1 MKEGLI
7 VENLNYDIL
16 NNIDFSI
23 EKNTI
28 TAVTSNSN
36 DKSILLDCL
45 AGLCNYTGNII
56 LDGNDIQKSPKKVSI
71 CKGIFTLEEGTAFDN
86 VVQHLINI
94 GFSENKARKK
104 TYDISEKLDID
115 RLIFKD
121 IDMLSYSEKKVIS
134 IVKSLVIESDI
145 ILLDNAFESLDTEYK
160 DMFVMYLKSLKDKII
175 IFTTNDPED
184 LMITNNILLL
194 NNGQIIGFDKK
205 DKLFENEEIFT
216 KNGLKLPFIIDLSHK
231 LKSYGLIDH
240 IIYDERE
247 MAKVLWK

>member
-7 VENLNYDIL
+7 VENLSY
-16 NNIDFSI
+16 NNLDNINFSI

-28 TAVTSNSN
+28 TAVISNSN

-45 AGLCNYTGNII
+45 AGLCNYTGNIMI
-56 LDGNDIQKSPKKVSI
+56 DNNIQKSPKKVTI
-71 CKGIFTLEEGTAFDN
+71 CKGIFTLTEGTAFDN
-86 VVQHLINI
+86 VVQHLINV
-94 GFSENKARKK
+94 GYSENKARKK

-145 ILLDNAFESLDTEYK
+145 ILLDNVFESLDTEYK
-160 DMFVMYLKSLKDKII
+160 DMIVMYLKSLKDKII

-184 LMITNNILLL
+184 LMEATNILLL
-194 NNGQIIGFDKK
+194 NNGQILGFDKK
-205 DKLFENEEIFT
+205 DKMFENEDVFI
-216 KNGLKLPFIIDLSHK
+216 KNGLKLPFMIDLSHK
-231 LKSYGLIDH
+231 LKSYNLIDH
-240 IIYDERE
+240 IIYDERQ
-247 MAKVLWK
+247 MAKALWK